1 MNISEPFIERP
12 VATTLL
18 TLGLFLAGFVAFFL
32 LPVAPLPQVDIPTIG
47 VFANMAGASPENM
60 ANSVATPLERRLSAI
75 SDVTEMTSSSSVG
88 RTQIV
93 LQFGLNRDIDGA
105 ARDVQAAINAARAD
119 LPTSLRSNPTYRK
132 FNPAD
137 QPVLMLTMQSDT
149 LSMGQVYDAAS
160 IVLQQKLSQLPG
172 VGQVNLFG
180 SSNPAVRVEL
190 NPKALWKYGIG
201 LADVR
206 AALSSANANAPKG
219 QIEVNDL
226 RYQIYTND
234 QARTADEYRPLVIAY
249 RNGAAIR
256 LGDVAD
262 VVDSVED
269 IRNQGLTNGKPA
281 IIVAVQKAPG
291 ANIIELADS
300 VLALM
305 PELRASIP
313 NSIDLKVGIDRTI
326 TIRRSLIEVER
337 TLLISTALVIGV
349 VFIFLRDA
357 RATMVPAVAVPVSLV
372 ATFGA
377 MYLLG
382 FSLNNLSLMAL
393 TVATGFVVD
402 DAIVVLENTKR
413 HIEAGMPRYRAALQG
428 AREVGFTV
436 LSMSISLVAVFGPIL
451 LMGGLPGRFFRE
463 FSLVLTVSILISMV
477 VSLTTTPMMCARLL
491 RDHSH
496 PAPKRRSRLLDMF
509 EAGFARM
516 TRGYDRALV
525 WSLRNGRLVLLI
537 LLIAIVLNVYLY
549 IMVPKGFF
557 PQQDTGQLFAGIRGD
572 QSISFQAMQQKIKA
586 FQDILLA
593 DPAVDRVVGFTGGG
607 PGGGG
612 TNPGRM
618 FISLKPR
625 NERDPTEEVMSRL
638 RPKLSGVPGAQAFIG
653 MVGDIPGGGGR
664 QSDAT
669 YQYTLLSDDIGEVR
683 KWAKALT
690 LELQNNA
697 AELTDVNSDQQDGG
711 LEVALQIDRDTAA
724 RLGIQTSQIDNA
736 LYDAFG
742 QRTVST
748 IFNAINQYK
757 VVMEV
762 DPRFWQ
768 SPETLNEVFIPSS
781 GAAPRGSQATNALA
795 GTFSATVGSGPKTT
809 TQGAA
814 NSTDSLSVRN
824 AAQNRIS
831 STAGG
836 GSNTGSSV
844 STTAARVVPLSAL
857 ATWGPGTTPL
867 SVNHQGPF
875 VATTISFNLATGV
888 SLGQATDAIKAAE
901 ARIKMPTSIVGE
913 FAGSARQFQQS
924 SGGQPILVLATLLAV
939 YIVLGILY
947 ESYVHPLTVLSTLPS
962 AGLGALL
969 GLLLFNTEFSII
981 AFIGVILLI
990 GIVKK
995 NAIMMIDFALDAE
1008 RTRGLD
1014 SKEAIREA
1022 CLLRFRPIMMTTAA
1036 AMLGALPLALGSG
1049 DGAELRQPLGISIFG
1064 GLLVSQVLTL
1074 FTTPVIYLALDK
1086 RRKKDRPIDAALVP
1100 AE

>member
-1 MNISEPFIERP
+1 MNISEPFIRRP

-60 ANSVATPLERRLSAI
+60 ANSVATPLERRLGQIA
-75 SDVTEMTSSSSVG
+75 DVTEMTSSSSVG

-149 LSMGQVYDAAS
+149 LSPGQIYDAAS
-160 IVLQQKLSQLPG
+160 VVLQQKISQLPG
-172 VGQVNLFG
+172 VGQVNLWG

-201 LADVR
+201 LSDVR

-219 QIEVNDL
+219 QIEVGDL
-226 RYQIYTND
+226 RYQLYTND
-234 QARTADEYRPLVIAY
+234 QARSADEYRPLVIAY

-256 LGDVAD
+256 LGDVAE

-281 IIVAVQKAPG
+281 IIVAIQKAPG
-291 ANIIELADS
+291 ANIIELADQ

-313 NSIDLKVGIDRTI
+313 QSIDLKVGIDRTI
-326 TIRRSLIEVER
+326 TIRRSLKEVER
-337 TLLISTALVIGV
+337 TLLISTMLVIGV
-349 VFIFLRDA
+349 VFVFLRDA
-357 RATMVPAVAVPVSLV
+357 RATLIPAVAVPVSLV

-413 HIEAGMPRYRAALQG
+413 HIEAGVPRFKAALLG

-436 LSMSISLVAVFGPIL
+436 LSMSISLVAVFAPIL
-451 LMGGLPGRFFRE
+451 LMGGIVGRFFRE
-463 FSLVLTVSILISMV
+463 FSLVLTISILVSMV
-477 VSLTTTPMMCARLL
+477 VSLTATPMMCARLL
-491 RDHSH
+491 RDHTH
-496 PAPKRRSRLLDMF
+496 PAPKRRSRLLDGF
-509 EAGFARM
+509 EAGFARLS
-516 TRGYDRALV
+516 RGYERSLV
-525 WSLRNGRLVLLI
+525 WALRNGRLVLLI
-537 LLIAIVLNVYLY
+537 LLITIVLNVYLY

-572 QSISFQAMQQKIKA
+572 QSISFQAMQQKIKS
-586 FQDILLA
+586 FQDILLQ

-607 PGGGG
+607 GGG
-612 TNPGRM
+612 TNSGRM
-618 FISLKPR
+618 FISLKDKS
-625 NERDPTEEVMSRL
+625 ERDSTEEVMNRL

-664 QSDAT
+664 QSDAA
-669 YQYTLLSDDIGEVR
+669 YQYTLLGDDVVEVR
-683 KWAKALT
+683 KWAKVLA
-690 LELQNNA
+690 LELQTNTS
-697 AELTDVNSDQQDGG
+697 ELTDVNSDQQDGG
-711 LEVALQIDRDTAA
+711 LEIALQIDRETAA
-724 RLGIQTSQIDNA
+724 RLGIQTSAIDNA

-742 QRTVST
+742 QRQVST

-768 SPETLNEVFIPSS
+768 SPETLSEVFIPTS
-781 GAAPRGSQATNALA
+781 GQAARGSQATNALA
-795 GTFSATVGSGPKTT
+795 GTFSATTGSGAR
-809 TQGAA
+809 TQQQSAA
-814 NSTDSLSVRN
+814 NTTDSQSVRN
-824 AAQNRIS
+824 ASQNRIGA
-831 STAGG
+831 TAGG

-844 STTAARVVPLSAL
+844 STSAAKVIPLSAI

-888 SLGQATDAIKAAE
+888 PLSIATEAIKAAE
-901 ARIKMPTSIVGE
+901 ARIKMPTTIVGE

-924 SGGQPILVLATLLAV
+924 AGGQPIMLLATLLAV

-962 AGLGALL
+962 AGIGALL
-969 GLLLFNTEFSII
+969 GLLLFNTPFDII
-981 AFIGVILLI
+981 GFIGVILLI

-1014 SKEAIREA
+1014 SMSAIREA
-1022 CLLRFRPIMMTTAA
+1022 CMLRFRPIMMTTAA
-1036 AMLGALPLALGSG
+1036 AMLGALPLAIGAG
-1049 DGAELRQPLGISIFG
+1049 DGAEMRQPLGIAIFG
-1064 GLLVSQVLTL
+1064 GLFVSQILTL

-1086 RRKKDRPIDAALVP
+1086 RRKKDRPIDAAMVP

>member
-1 MNISEPFIERP
+1 MNLSEPFIRRP
-12 VATTLL
+12 VATSLL
-18 TLGLFLAGFVAFFL
+18 TFGLFLAGMVAYFL
-32 LPVAPLPQVDIPTIG
+32 LPVAPLPQVDIPTIA
-47 VFANMAGASPENM
+47 VFANMPGASPENM
-60 ANSVATPLERRLSAI
+60 ANSVATPLERRLGQIA
-75 SDVTEMTSSSSVG
+75 DVTEMTSSSSVG

-119 LPTSLRSNPTYRK
+119 LPANLRSNPTYRK
-132 FNPAD
+132 FNPSD

-149 LSMGQVYDAAS
+149 MSMGQVYDTAS

-190 NPKALWKYGIG
+190 NPKALWNYGIG
-201 LADVR
+201 LSDVR

-219 QIEVNDL
+219 QIETGDL
-226 RYQIYTND
+226 RFQLYTND
-234 QARTADEYRPLVIAY
+234 QARSADEYRPLVIAY
-249 RNGAAIR
+249 RNGAAVR
-256 LGDVAD
+256 LGDVAE
-262 VVDSVED
+262 VTDSVED
-269 IRNQGLTNGKPA
+269 LRNQGLTNGKPA
-281 IIVAVQKAPG
+281 IIVAVQRQPG
-291 ANIIELADS
+291 ANIIKLADE
-300 VLALM
+300 VEALL

-313 NSIDLKVGIDRTI
+313 SAIDLKVGIDRTI
-326 TIRRSLIEVER
+326 TIRRSLVEVER
-337 TLLISTALVIGV
+337 TLLISISLVVGV
-349 VFIFLRDA
+349 VFLFLRDA
-357 RATMVPAVAVPVSLV
+357 RATLIPAVAVPVSLV
-372 ATFGA
+372 TTFGA

-413 HIEAGMPRYRAALQG
+413 HIEQGVPRFRAALLG

-463 FSLVLTVSILISMV
+463 FSVVLTVSILVSMV
-477 VSLTTTPMMCARLL
+477 VSLTTTPMMCARVL
-491 RDHSH
+491 RDSTH
-496 PAPKRRSRLLDMF
+496 PASGRRLRLLDAF
-509 EAGFARM
+509 EAGFARL
-516 TRGYDRALV
+516 TRGYDRALG
-525 WSLRNGRLVLLI
+525 WALRNSKLMLLI
-537 LLIAIVLNVYLY
+537 LLITIVLNIYLY

-557 PQQDTGQLFAGIRGD
+557 PQQDSGQLFAAIRGD
-572 QSISFQAMQQKIKA
+572 QSISFQAMQEKIKT
-586 FQDILLA
+586 FQDILLK

-607 PGGGG
+607 GGS
-612 TNPGRM
+612 TNSGRM

-625 NERDPTEEVMSRL
+625 NERAPTEEVMNRL
-638 RPKLSGVPGAQAFIG
+638 RPKLSSVPGATAYMG
-653 MVGDIPGGGGR
+653 PVGDIPGQGGR
-664 QSDAT
+664 QGGGGS
-669 YQYTLLSDDIGEVR
+669 YQYTLLGDDLTEVR
-683 KWAKALT
+683 KWAHLLT
-690 LELQNNA
+690 EELQNNT
-697 AELTDVNSDQQDGG
+697 AELTDVNSDQDDHG
-711 LEVALQIDRDTAA
+711 LEVALHIDRDAAA
-724 RLGIQTSQIDNA
+724 RLGIQTSTIDNA

-742 QRTVST
+742 QRQVST
-748 IFNAINQYK
+748 IYNAINQYK

-768 SPETLNEVFIPSS
+768 SPETLKEVFIPT
-781 GAAPRGSQATNALA
+781 GGQAARGSQATNALA
-795 GTFSATVGSGPKTT
+795 GTFSATTGSGPV
-809 TQGAA
+809 TQSTSAA
-814 NSTDSLSVRN
+814 NTADSQSVRN
-824 AAQNRIS
+824 AAQNRIGA
-831 STAGG
+831 TAGA
-836 GSNTGSSV
+836 GSNTGSAV
-844 STTAARVVPLSAL
+844 STAGSRMVPLA
-857 ATWGPGTTPL
+857 AIANWGPGTTPL

-875 VATTISFNLATGV
+875 VATTISFNTATGV
-888 SLGQATDAIKAAE
+888 SLSQATEAIKAAE

-924 SGGQPILVLATLLAV
+924 TGGQPILILATLLAV

-947 ESYVHPLTVLSTLPS
+947 ESYIHPLTVLSTLPS
-962 AGLGALL
+962 AGIGALL
-969 GLLLFNTEFSII
+969 GLLLFNTQFDII

-1014 SKEAIREA
+1014 SMAAIREA

-1074 FTTPVIYLALDK
+1074 FTTPVIYLALDRR
-1086 RRKKDRPIDAALVP
+1086 RRKDAGSMVMVP